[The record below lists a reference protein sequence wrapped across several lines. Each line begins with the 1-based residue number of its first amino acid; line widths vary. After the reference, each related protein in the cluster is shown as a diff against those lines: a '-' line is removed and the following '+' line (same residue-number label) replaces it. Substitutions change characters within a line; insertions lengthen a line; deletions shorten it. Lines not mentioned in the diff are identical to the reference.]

1 LFLIRHFLAREIER
15 MKTRTK
21 RLITVVI
28 ILCLVGCTL
37 AGWTA
42 VKVFAWIVDLPNR
55 IVVDG
60 DGLATA
66 FGSAVV
72 LSYHQGL
79 SSGDVET
86 QSQILSGFASL
97 IGNDEAGKEWVRTDI
112 RQLTSS
118 PNANVASLAANLL
131 TLLSESQESAPRQS
145 TEQKRSSPSDP
156 FLE

>member
-1 LFLIRHFLAREIER
+1 

-21 RLITVVI
+21 RLIAVVI

-60 DGLATA
+60 DGLANA

-97 IGNDEAGKEWVRTDI
+97 IGNDEAGKEWVRTEYATDI
-112 RQLTSS
+112 RKLTSS